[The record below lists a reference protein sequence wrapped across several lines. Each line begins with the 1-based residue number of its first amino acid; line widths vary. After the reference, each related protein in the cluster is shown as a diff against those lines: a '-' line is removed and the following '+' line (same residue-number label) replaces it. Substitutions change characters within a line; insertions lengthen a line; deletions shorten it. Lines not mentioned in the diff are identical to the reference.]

1 MRKYRIIEAFIA
13 LLVISS
19 LAGCQAGDP
28 SPSPASSPLKAN
40 TSPVPTA
47 TVAETSESESDAQKL
62 VFPTSQPGLATVTGS
77 ISRQG
82 SEANLE
88 KIELY
93 LGEVIET
100 SDPKR
105 PVVGLD
111 KAIAPKA
118 ILDVNTGDFAFY
130 NVPPGK
136 YALEIVRPLVVPI
149 LVSDP
154 ETGKTLVITLE
165 ADSDIELGS
174 LPVTIPE

>member
-1 MRKYRIIEAFIA
+1 
-13 LLVISS
+13 
-19 LAGCQAGDP
+19 
-28 SPSPASSPLKAN
+28 
-40 TSPVPTA
+40 
-47 TVAETSESESDAQKL
+47 
-62 VFPTSQPGLATVTGS
+62 LATVTGS
-77 ISRQG
+77 IRRRG

-130 NVPPGK
+130 DVPPGK

-154 ETGKTLVITLE
+154 ETGKTLIITAE